1 MKKRLLLIVP
11 IIALCMLIFVKQTDA
26 GYPTFTLT
34 SDAKTISAGQKTQ
47 LKVGGVKSNKIKWTS
62 SNKKV
67 ASVSKKGVVTGVS
80 SGNATIKGKY
90 RGVEFKVKFT
100 VLPSSKKY
108 NKLLCEDDNITIYL
122 EKIENGKIFLKFENN
137 SSHDFKISS
146 EYITLGDESYYKSN
160 ISYTEIYSGLS
171 RSVRLELYNDDYNAV
186 PYSFSSGT
194 LSAQFNY
201 WDYSSDY
208 SDEWIDEK
216 INFSTT
222 IK

>member
-11 IIALCMLIFVKQTDA
+11 IVILCMMVFVKQTDA
-26 GYPTFTLT
+26 GYPTLNLT
-34 SDAKTISAGQKTQ
+34 SDSKTISAGQKTQ
-47 LKVGGVKSNKIKWTS
+47 LKVGGVKASKIKWTT

-67 ASVSKKGVVTGVS
+67 ATVSKKGIVTGVS
-80 SGNATIKGKY
+80 EGKATVTGKY
-90 RGVEFKVKFT
+90 RGVKFTVKFT
-100 VLPSSKKY
+100 VLPLSKKY
-108 NKLLCEDDNITIYL
+108 NKLLCEDDNISIYL

-137 SSHDFKISS
+137 SSNDFKISS
-146 EYITLGDESYYKSN
+146 EYITLNDESYYRSN
-160 ISYTEIYSGLS
+160 VSYTEIYSGLS
-171 RSVRLELYNDDYNAV
+171 RSVRLELYGDDYDAI
-186 PYSFSSGT
+186 PYSFSSGN

-208 SDEWIDEK
+208 TDEWIDEK